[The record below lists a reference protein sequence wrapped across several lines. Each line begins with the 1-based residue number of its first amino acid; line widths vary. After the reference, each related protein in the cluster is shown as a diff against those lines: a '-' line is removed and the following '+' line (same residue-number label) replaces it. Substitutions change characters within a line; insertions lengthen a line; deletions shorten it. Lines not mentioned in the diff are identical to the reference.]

1 MLQKVENLLKKFW
14 KGIVLG
20 LLLTIITILVI
31 INLNSQ
37 NEFMS
42 FKNSETQ
49 NYFWY
54 GNTYKNSNEYNELFI
69 IKNTDLINN
78 SLSLNFNND
87 IEMVEILSLNGEK
100 LDKVFNYEILSN
112 QKNSIKEFHIKN
124 NTIVLKLVPHK
135 GIAKVKIGFK
145 NSVNKNRLKIEDQ
158 LLVKIFH
165 YHTAD

>member
-124 NTIVLKLVPHK
+124 NTIVLKLIPNK

-145 NSVNKNRLKIEDQ
+145 RSVNPNLLKIEDQ
-158 LLVKIFH
+158 LLVKIH
-165 YHTAD
+165 NHHTAE